1 MAGNVRATSTP
12 GPMNL
17 ERYRSFTQQLRARL
31 ESDARV
37 LGLVA
42 VGSMAELGRT
52 PDAWSDH
59 DFFVITVSG
68 AQESFRQDLGWLPE
82 PERIVLKVR
91 ETAHGLK
98 VLYDEGHLLEFAV
111 FDEAELHL
119 AKVNDYRV
127 LLDRVHLE
135 DSLRHLR
142 TKSAAEAAT
151 FDVERAF
158 ALFLS
163 ALLVGAGRTARG
175 EVLSGTSF
183 IKQHALDSLLRIL
196 THCLATGSETRLDDL
211 DPFRRFEQ
219 AFPEQGRT
227 LHQVLLQEPGLC
239 ARQLLGFAEEQL
251 AHRMERYPAR
261 AVQVLKTRLAAQD
274 GG

>member
-1 MAGNVRATSTP
+1 MQFALVTSEAL
-12 GPMNL
+12 MDL
-17 ERYRSFTQQLRARL
+17 ELYRSFTQRLRARL
-31 ESDARV
+31 ETDARV

-59 DFFVITVSG
+59 DFFVITVPG
-68 AQESFRQDLGWLPE
+68 AQESFRQDLGWLPDSE
-82 PERIVLKVR
+82 HIVLKVR

-98 VLYDEGHLLEFAV
+98 VLYGDGHLLEFAI

-127 LLDRVHLE
+127 LFDRARLE
-135 DSLRHLR
+135 ADLLHLR
-142 TKSAAEAAT
+142 TKSAAEASSV
-151 FDVERAF
+151 DVERSF

-175 EVLSGTSF
+175 EVLSGSSF
-183 IKQHALDSLLRIL
+183 IKQHALGHLLRIL
-196 THCLATGSETRLDDL
+196 THRAPTESQTRLDNL

-219 AFPEQGRT
+219 EFPEQGRR
-227 LHQVLLQEPGLC
+227 LHHLLLLEPGLC
-239 ARQLLGFAEEQL
+239 ARQLLSFAEEQL

-261 AVQVLKTRLAAQD
+261 AVQVIRNQLESWAGPA
-274 GG
+274 